1 MKTYHS
7 NSAEARRPSR
17 SKNGISEPRIWVY
30 KGLKPHYIPLPADVD
45 WVIYFAFVGS
55 NLDFAAA
62 VLKLIG
68 THYREAVVPCLKIF
82 RHTLIA

>member
-7 NSAEARRPSR
+7 NSAEARHPSR
-17 SKNGISEPRIWVY
+17 LKRHLEPRIWVY
-30 KGLKPHYIPLPADVD
+30 KGLRPHYIPLPADID

-55 NLDFAAA
+55 NLDFAGA

-68 THYREAVVPCLKIF
+68 THYRGAVVPCLKIF

>member
-17 SKNGISEPRIWVY
+17 
-30 KGLKPHYIPLPADVD
+30 LKRQQQPIHVIYRGVRPHYIPLPGDVD
-45 WVIYFAFVGS
+45 WVVYFAFVGS

-68 THYREAVVPCLKIF
+68 THYRGAVVPCLKIF